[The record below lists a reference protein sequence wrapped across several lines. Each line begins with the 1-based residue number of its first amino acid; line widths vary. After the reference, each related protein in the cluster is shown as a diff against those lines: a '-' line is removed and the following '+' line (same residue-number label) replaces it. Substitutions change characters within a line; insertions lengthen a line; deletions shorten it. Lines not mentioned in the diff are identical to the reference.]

1 MRKKYDWQEDVA
13 KFIFGCCGYVYEEKL
28 GTKYYERE
36 GLKGEEEFIELG
48 TTTKKCNDYYDRVE
62 ETRLYACPKCG
73 TVQIEL

>member
-13 KFIFGCCGYVYEEKL
+13 KFICGCCGYVYEEK
-28 GTKYYERE
+28 
-36 GLKGEEEFIELG
+36 LG